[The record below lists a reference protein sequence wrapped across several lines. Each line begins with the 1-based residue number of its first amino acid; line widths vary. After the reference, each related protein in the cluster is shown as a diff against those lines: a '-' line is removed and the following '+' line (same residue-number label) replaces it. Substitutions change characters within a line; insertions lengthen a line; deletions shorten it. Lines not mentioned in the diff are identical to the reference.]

1 MKRILIRGT
10 ALVFSAGVLA
20 FIIYYVLDFLIKLW
34 RPVIMAMF
42 DREYLVT
49 PLTIVFT
56 ILLVIF
62 VGFLFTQKTMAEHLR
77 KFPVVS
83 LLFGEGKRIPHTI
96 HDMPGALVKFSEG
109 SYYIAALVGNQKFRN
124 KEGAIELMYKLY
136 CPSAPVPWSGLPI
149 IFARKEQVIPLKI
162 SFGEVYGITTSFGRS
177 APEMLEELSLEDEHI
192 DTPASL
198 SES

>member
-10 ALVFSAGVLA
+10 AIVFSVGVLA
-20 FIIYYVLDFLIKLW
+20 FIVYYVLDFLIKLW
-34 RPVIMAMF
+34 KPMIMAMF

-56 ILLVIF
+56 ILLVIL
-62 VGFLFTQKTMAEHLR
+62 VGFLFTHKRVVNRLR
-77 KFPVVS
+77 KFPVINWLS
-83 LLFGEGKRIPHTI
+83 GEGKKIPQTI

-109 SYYIAALVGNQKFRN
+109 SYYIAALVGHQKFTD
-124 KEGAIELMYKLY
+124 KDGETEVMYKLY

-149 IFARKEQVIPLKI
+149 IFAKKEQVIPLKI

-177 APEMLEELSLEDEHI
+177 APEILEELSLEDA
-192 DTPASL
+192 DATVGS